1 MIEVMWADGGTY
13 EFSEVASPY
22 GKAMQ
27 LGVDLN
33 ELLHTD
39 PATGETQ
46 LNELA
51 GAATQEIE
59 AADGAAG
66 IFYRVFGACPAE
78 CTPMQFGGH
87 YLEVDRA
94 ILNTIT
100 KGIKTI
106 VFIEGEDIY
115 FDFVSD
121 LPCDAMGWD
130 EAINT
135 LTLAEARTMRPG
147 LYALTSPEAEIKIR
161 QGVTV

>member
-1 MIEVMWADGGTY
+1 MIEVTWTDGSTY
-13 EFSEVASPY
+13 EFAEITSPY

-27 LGVDLN
+27 SGIDLN
-33 ELLHTD
+33 ELLHAD
-39 PATGETQ
+39 PAVGETR

-51 GAATQEIE
+51 VVTQSEINVAASQ
-59 AADGAAG
+59 G
-66 IFYRVFGACPAE
+66 ILYRVYGACPAE

-100 KGIKTI
+100 KGTKTI

-130 EAINT
+130 ETVNT